1 MVRKYEKSRFPN
13 RYSEIHLRLLGSQK
27 NEIIDYAKAQ
37 GISVN
42 ELVVF
47 AVLDFIRGAKG
58 IPSPGSAQ
66 YSIPTLDETLGAYLS
81 GEMLLTP
88 CGKKPPCDMQLEEVG
103 EMRFCKTCNVR
114 VI

>member
-1 MVRKYEKSRFPN
+1 MRRYEKSRFPN
-13 RYSEIHLRLLGSQK
+13 RYCDVHLRLLGSQK

-42 ELVVF
+42 QLILF
-47 AVLDFIRGAKG
+47 SVLDFVRNQKG

-66 YSIPTLDETLGAYLS
+66 YALPTLEESIGAYIR

-88 CGKKPPCDMQLEEVG
+88 CGKTPPCDMQLEDLSD
-103 EMRFCKTCNVR
+103 MKFCKTCNVR
-114 VI
+114 IT

>member
-1 MVRKYEKSRFPN
+1 MRKYEKSRFPH
-13 RYSEIHLRLLGSQK
+13 RHSELHLRLLGSQK

-47 AVLDFIRGAKG
+47 AVLDFVRNQKG
-58 IPSPGSAQ
+58 IPSPGPAQ
-66 YSIPTLDETLGAYLS
+66 YALPTLEETLGAYLS

-88 CGKKPPCDMQLEEVG
+88 CGVKPPCDMKLEEMG
-103 EMRFCKTCNVR
+103 DMRFCKTCNVR
-114 VI
+114 VV